1 MLLLKSKIRSIWQVH
16 TTYGPCA
23 CSSNLLIRKKTSRAV
38 CFKIIPY
45 YTLLY
50 LTPSFIRVTNHSLFL
65 FAQYFKIASIWCS
78 NFTNNF
84 YQNPVWLNQD
94 NYRCPAGF
102 IWKQRA
108 TKRHQIKNMF
118 RFFIF
123 NSKICKFLY
132 EHLHFM
138 YMVKNILIFFD
149 FMHKHT
155 GITVVQCW
163 EHNIALMVLILEGH
177 LVLSFTSFYSH
188 VCPIHR
194 GNRSWMCIFTPA
206 YLIFRLQIIILHI
219 NTFW

>member
-1 MLLLKSKIRSIWQVH
+1 M
-16 TTYGPCA
+16 
-23 CSSNLLIRKKTSRAV
+23 
-38 CFKIIPY
+38 FKD

-50 LTPSFIRVTNHSLFL
+50 LTPSFIRVTDHSLFL
-65 FAQYFKIASIWCS
+65 FAQYFKIASLWYS

-84 YQNPVWLNQD
+84 DQNPVWLNQD

-123 NSKICKFLY
+123 NSKICKFWY

-138 YMVKNILIFFD
+138 YMVKNLLIFFD

-155 GITVVQCW
+155 EITVVQCW